1 VCSEDSFPLLS
12 SLGVDELFDYRDPDI
27 MAQIRGRFDLVLDG
41 SGQPSLPYL
50 PAVRKGGSY
59 VTLTPPLLKTLD
71 EGGLACGAVQS
82 VAKLA
87 QQNLTSLR
95 DGSATVKWGFFTPSP
110 WALNDLALKLG
121 EGRLRAHVGRVVPF
135 EGALGAYRDLGRGK
149 TVLSML

>member
-1 VCSEDSFPLLS
+1 MSTLLFAVKFSFNYFSVFLLTH
-12 SLGVDELFDYRDPDI
+12 FFYN
-27 MAQIRGRFDLVLDG
+27 FFF
-41 SGQPSLPYL
+41 
-50 PAVRKGGSY
+50 
-59 VTLTPPLLKTLD
+59 LL
-71 EGGLACGAVQS
+71 QS